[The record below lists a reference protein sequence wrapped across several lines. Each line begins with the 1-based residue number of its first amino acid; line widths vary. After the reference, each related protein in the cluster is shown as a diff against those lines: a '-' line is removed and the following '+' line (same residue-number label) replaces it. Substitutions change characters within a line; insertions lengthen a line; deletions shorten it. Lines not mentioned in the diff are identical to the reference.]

1 MEEKFTKHLIEN
13 GVIDKKTEYQILSFY
28 KQRYLGYQY
37 NKIKFNELMTEI
49 LITLFNNFSEIQK
62 KYMCFHL
69 PVKFIKLS
77 ENKLTQK
84 LHNIILKKSLR
95 IKIILYKHLF
105 RWYKNIYQIKK
116 NSSAYINNK
125 NTFRQR
131 KNIHLNTDYG
141 ENNKNGNI
149 DRYINEYFLFNNI
162 MRNDSKNKKNDKKN
176 YFTLSNERRSRT
188 YNNPMNKDN
197 QSKLEKKLNL
207 NFKYEESI
215 PTDKDLNKIIAKNIK
230 NKRNYKKAKISDN
243 YFNNNNTGESII
255 NQISRVNDNTISS
268 LCDIKDFI
276 MNSNNN
282 TISKKYNKTEKP
294 FSEKYMKDL
303 NIMNAYNMKAYN
315 NIGPKISQCNIRKNI
330 NKKDDLNKEEKK
342 YLNKIT
348 NKNNLIQNLIDED
361 IEKNNSSF
369 TRITKTPKMN
379 RINRGYFDDV
389 IYYSNKKNRE
399 NDKYSNIL
407 NPKFNQN
414 IKQSH
419 SNTHF
424 TTYNRLFEDSKTRI
438 RNQNRK
444 RKEQEKYLDNLSNQI
459 SKEKKKVN
467 FDRINYLYRNDD
479 RKNNMEKTKT
489 KVESE
494 EGLTFKPLI
503 YKSEYD
509 KRIYSNF
516 MERNYS
522 NNKDNRDKFLN
533 EFNYAN
539 NLNINTHKKMSK
551 KQKERIIKGFIDR
564 TNANSLIKSMSSVN
578 KKNNKSLKNN
588 RDIKIQ
594 QNKL

>member
-1 MEEKFTKHLIEN
+1 MEEKFTKHLTEN
-13 GVIDKKTEYQILSFY
+13 GVIDKKTEFHILSLY
-28 KQRYLGYQY
+28 KQRCLGYQY

-49 LITLFNNFSEIQK
+49 LISIFNNFSEIQK

-77 ENKLTQK
+77 ENKLMQT
-84 LHNIILKKSLR
+84 LNNIILKKSLKT
-95 IKIILYKHLF
+95 KIILYKYLF
-105 RWYKNIYQIKK
+105 RWYKNMYLSKK
-116 NSSAYINNK
+116 ISSSFINK

-131 KNIHLNTDYG
+131 KNMHLNIDEAG
-141 ENNKNGNI
+141 GNNKIGNI

-162 MRNDSKNKKNDKKN
+162 IKDESKNIQKNKNKKN
-176 YFTLSNERRSRT
+176 YFTLSNEKRRRT
-188 YNNPMNKDN
+188 YNYPKNKDN
-197 QSKLEKKLNL
+197 QCKLEKNLNL
-207 NFKYEESI
+207 NLNYEESI
-215 PTDKDLNKIIAKNIK
+215 PYDKNINKFIEKNIK
-230 NKRNYKKAKISDN
+230 KKRNKKMKTSDN
-243 YFNNNNTGESII
+243 YFNNNTGESII

-268 LCDIKDFI
+268 LCDIKDFL

-282 TISKKYNKTEKP
+282 TIKKNYNKVDQP
-294 FSEKYMKDL
+294 FSEKYLNDI

-330 NKKDDLNKEEKK
+330 NINNKDDVNKQ
-342 YLNKIT
+342 YLNKIK
-348 NKNNLIQNLIDED
+348 NKNNLKQYLVEED

-369 TRITKTPKMN
+369 TRLTKTPKMN
-379 RINRGYFDDV
+379 RINKGYFDDV
-389 IYYSNKKNRE
+389 IYFSNKINLD

-407 NPKFNQN
+407 NPKFNDR
-414 IKQSH
+414 IKQTH

-424 TTYNRLFEDSKTRI
+424 ITYNRLFEDSKTRI

-444 RKEQEKYLDNLSNQI
+444 RMEQEKYLDNLSNQI
-459 SKEKKKVN
+459 SREKKKVN
-467 FDRINYLYRNDD
+467 FDRINYLYRNNDK
-479 RKNNMEKTKT
+479 KNNMEKTKT
-489 KVESE
+489 KVEKE

-522 NNKDNRDKFLN
+522 NNKENKDKYLN

-539 NLNINTHKKMSK
+539 NINANTHIKISK

-564 TNANSLIKSMSSVN
+564 TNANSLMKSMSSWN
-578 KKNNKSLKNN
+578 KKTIKN
-588 RDIKIQ
+588 
-594 QNKL
+594 

>member
-1 MEEKFTKHLIEN
+1 MEEKFTKHLTEI
-13 GVIDKKTEYQILSFY
+13 GVIDKKTEYQILSLY
-28 KQRYLGYQY
+28 KQRSLGYQY

-49 LITLFNNFSEIQK
+49 LISIFNNFSEIQK

-77 ENKLTQK
+77 ENKLMQT
-84 LHNIILKKSLR
+84 LNNIILKKSLKT
-95 IKIILYKHLF
+95 KIILYKYLF
-105 RWYKNIYQIKK
+105 RWYKNMYQSKK
-116 NSSAYINNK
+116 SSSSFINK

-131 KNIHLNTDYG
+131 KNMHLNIDEVG
-141 ENNKNGNI
+141 GNNKNGNI

-162 MRNDSKNKKNDKKN
+162 IKDESKNIQKNKNKKN
-176 YFTLSNERRSRT
+176 YFTLSNEKRRRT
-188 YNNPMNKDN
+188 YNYPKNKDN
-197 QSKLEKKLNL
+197 QYKFDKNLNL
-207 NFKYEESI
+207 NLNYEESI
-215 PTDKDLNKIIAKNIK
+215 PYDKNINKFIEKNIK
-230 NKRNYKKAKISDN
+230 KKRNKKMKTSDN
-243 YFNNNNTGESII
+243 YFNNNNGESII

-268 LCDIKDFI
+268 LCDIKDFL

-282 TISKKYNKTEKP
+282 TIKKNYNKVDQP
-294 FSEKYMKDL
+294 FSEKYLNDL

-330 NKKDDLNKEEKK
+330 KVNNKDDVNHQ
-342 YLNKIT
+342 YLNKIK
-348 NKNNLIQNLIDED
+348 NKNNLKQNLIDED

-369 TRITKTPKMN
+369 MRITKTPKMN
-379 RINRGYFDDV
+379 RINKGYFDDV
-389 IYYSNKKNRE
+389 IYYSNKRSID
-399 NDKYSNIL
+399 NDEYSNIL
-407 NPKFNQN
+407 NPKFNEN

-444 RKEQEKYLDNLSNQI
+444 RMEQEKYLDNLSNQI

-467 FDRINYLYRNDD
+467 FDRINYLYRNNDK
-479 RKNNMEKTKT
+479 KNNMVKTKT
-489 KVESE
+489 KVEKE

-522 NNKDNRDKFLN
+522 NNKENKDKYLN

-539 NLNINTHKKMSK
+539 NINMNIHKKN
-551 KQKERIIKGFIDR
+551 E
-564 TNANSLIKSMSSVN
+564 
-578 KKNNKSLKNN
+578 
-588 RDIKIQ
+588 
-594 QNKL
+594 

>member
-1 MEEKFTKHLIEN
+1 MEEKFTKHLTEN
-13 GVIDKKTEYQILSFY
+13 GVIDKKTEFHILSLY
-28 KQRYLGYQY
+28 RQRCLGYQY

-49 LITLFNNFSEIQK
+49 LISIFNNLSEIQK

-77 ENKLTQK
+77 ENKL
-84 LHNIILKKSLR
+84 LHTLNNIILKKSLK
-95 IKIILYKHLF
+95 IKIILYKYLF
-105 RWYKNIYQIKK
+105 RWYKNMFLNKK
-116 NSSAYINNK
+116 SSSAFINK

-131 KNIHLNTDYG
+131 KNMHLNIDEVG

-149 DRYINEYFLFNNI
+149 DKYINEYFLYNNI
-162 MRNDSKNKKNDKKN
+162 IRDCSKNTKKDKNKKN
-176 YFTLSNERRSRT
+176 YFTLSNEKRSRT
-188 YNNPMNKDN
+188 YNYPKNKDN
-197 QSKLEKKLNL
+197 QYKFDKNLNL
-207 NFKYEESI
+207 NLNYEESI
-215 PTDKDLNKIIAKNIK
+215 PTEKNINKIIAKNIK
-230 NKRNYKKAKISDN
+230 KKRNKKMKTSDN
-243 YFNNNNTGESII
+243 YFNNNNIGESII

-268 LCDIKDFI
+268 LCDIKDFL

-282 TISKKYNKTEKP
+282 TIKKNYNKVDQP
-294 FSEKYMKDL
+294 FSEKYLNDI

-330 NKKDDLNKEEKK
+330 KVNNKDDVNKQ
-342 YLNKIT
+342 YLNKIK
-348 NKNNLIQNLIDED
+348 NKNNLKQYLVEED

-369 TRITKTPKMN
+369 TRLTKTPKMN
-379 RINRGYFDDV
+379 RINKGYFDDV
-389 IYYSNKKNRE
+389 IYFSNKINLD

-407 NPKFNQN
+407 NPKFNEN

-444 RKEQEKYLDNLSNQI
+444 RMEQEKYLDNLSNQI
-459 SKEKKKVN
+459 SREKKKVN
-467 FDRINYLYRNDD
+467 FDRINYLYRNNDK
-479 RKNNMEKTKT
+479 KNNMEKTKT
-489 KVESE
+489 KVEKE

-503 YKSEYD
+503 YRSEYD

-522 NNKDNRDKFLN
+522 NNKENKDKYLN

-539 NLNINTHKKMSK
+539 NINMNTHKKMSK

-564 TNANSLIKSMSSVN
+564 TNANSLMKSMSSCN
-578 KKNNKSLKNN
+578 KKKNKELKNN
-588 RDIKIQ
+588 Y
-594 QNKL
+594 